1 MRDPLHWLSIRYKLA
16 FGFVGL
22 CLVAFGVGGSFISR
36 SAKETLETEIM
47 KRLAFQSQAYAT
59 DLEKG
64 LEMLARRTEDFASD
78 GYIRDHLARIVNTT
92 DAAAAEILRADLRR
106 HLESNKLPL
115 ESAFMNLSVV
125 SAFGTMVTSVIQE
138 APDLEQDLV
147 TWAMQHPRSATSNAF
162 LSGVDGSPGL
172 VISTPIHGLRSGET
186 IGRLLTTVRAGIWI
200 SRAMQTDRLGRDRA
214 VEDVSLRLFD
224 GSEGQLVVPTTFLNY
239 TGIPEATTPILEGRG
254 IEVIAPGGM
263 TEDPSASVDS
273 DAGQLYSD
281 RFALGNGGWEVE
293 VYIRASRALAPV
305 SGLQSEF
312 LLAGLFL
319 AAVSLLLLYFPLHY
333 LALPLGLLR
342 QASQRIRQGDFSARV
357 AVDTEDEMGDL
368 GRSFNLM
375 AEAVEHRTSDLERAA
390 QDLVERQEEVLAQRD
405 RLDRVISTMRDGLVV
420 IDEEGKVLL
429 NNQSSG
435 PLLKLLQDSEPG
447 GSLVRRVCHNA
458 QDSGT
463 HPGCAQCLGNVS
475 SREFSCTLEFEDKI
489 FDVHATPLPL
499 GNTGKFGRILVAR
512 DITLRVARDKSE
524 IHQERLVVLGEVAA
538 TMAHELN
545 NPLASISMFNQM
557 METSLPPESEL
568 QENVEVIRRN
578 TETCKRVISE
588 LLNYATGSAPEV
600 SLVDMHEILEDVTRF
615 LRPLAERHGVTFE
628 RNFVAEQAEVRG
640 DEVQLRQVFVNLVMN
655 AIQAIEGGG
664 TVGLGSRVV
673 DGQLV
678 LEVRDTGSGI
688 SVDQL
693 EAIFRPF
700 FTTKARG
707 QGTGLG
713 LPTAQR
719 IAESHG
725 GGLELVESSEH
736 GTIFRVRLRPAGE
749 VLAS

>member
-1 MRDPLHWLSIRYKLA
+1 M
-16 FGFVGL
+16 
-22 CLVAFGVGGSFISR
+22 
-36 SAKETLETEIM
+36 
-47 KRLAFQSQAYAT
+47 
-59 DLEKG
+59 
-64 LEMLARRTEDFASD
+64 
-78 GYIRDHLARIVNTT
+78 
-92 DAAAAEILRADLRR
+92 
-106 HLESNKLPL
+106 
-115 ESAFMNLSVV
+115 
-125 SAFGTMVTSVIQE
+125 
-138 APDLEQDLV
+138 
-147 TWAMQHPRSATSNAF
+147 
-162 LSGVDGSPGL
+162 
-172 VISTPIHGLRSGET
+172 
-186 IGRLLTTVRAGIWI
+186 
-200 SRAMQTDRLGRDRA
+200 
-214 VEDVSLRLFD
+214 
-224 GSEGQLVVPTTFLNY
+224 
-239 TGIPEATTPILEGRG
+239 
-254 IEVIAPGGM
+254 
-263 TEDPSASVDS
+263 
-273 DAGQLYSD
+273 
-281 RFALGNGGWEVE
+281 
-293 VYIRASRALAPV
+293 
-305 SGLQSEF
+305 
-312 LLAGLFL
+312 
-319 AAVSLLLLYFPLHY
+319 
-333 LALPLGLLR
+333 
-342 QASQRIRQGDFSARV
+342 
-357 AVDTEDEMGDL
+357 
-368 GRSFNLM
+368 
-375 AEAVEHRTSDLERAA
+375 
-390 QDLVERQEEVLAQRD
+390 
-405 RLDRVISTMRDGLVV
+405 
-420 IDEEGKVLL
+420 
-429 NNQSSG
+429 
-435 PLLKLLQDSEPG
+435 
-447 GSLVRRVCHNA
+447 
-458 QDSGT
+458 
-463 HPGCAQCLGNVS
+463 
-475 SREFSCTLEFEDKI
+475 
-489 FDVHATPLPL
+489 
-499 GNTGKFGRILVAR
+499 AR

-628 RNFVAEQAEVRG
+628 RDFGAEQAEVRG

>member
-22 CLVAFGVGGSFISR
+22 CLVAFGVGGYFISR

-59 DLEKG
+59 DLHKS
-64 LEMLARRTEDFASD
+64 LEMLTRRTEDFASD
-78 GYIRDHLARIVNTT
+78 GYIRDHLARIVNTQ
-92 DAAAAEILRADLRR
+92 DPAAADTLRDHLRR
-106 HLESNKLPL
+106 HLEANKLPL
-115 ESAFMNLSVV
+115 ESAFMNLGVV
-125 SAFGTMVTSVIQE
+125 SAFGEMVTSVVVE
-138 APDLEQDLV
+138 DPAVEQGLV
-147 TWAMQHPRSATSNAF
+147 SWAMEQPHSAASGAF
-162 LSGVDGSPGL
+162 ESGVDGSPGL
-172 VISTPIHGLRSGET
+172 VVSTPIRGLRSGET
-186 IGRLLTTVRAGIWI
+186 IGRLLTTVRVGIWI

-214 VEDVSLRLFD
+214 VEDVSLHLFD

-239 TGIPEATTPILEGRG
+239 TGIPETTAPIVEGRG
-254 IEVIAPGGM
+254 IWIIAPGDLDD
-263 TEDPSASVDS
+263 DPTGSDDS
-273 DAGQLYSD
+273 TAGHIYSD
-281 RFALGNGGWEVE
+281 RFALGSSGWEVE
-293 VYIRASRALAPV
+293 VHIRTNAALAPV

-312 LLAGLFL
+312 LIAGLL
-319 AAVSLLLLYFPLHY
+319 LSAVSLLLLYFPMHY
-333 LALPLGLLR
+333 LALPLGVLR
-342 QASQRIRQGDFSARV
+342 QAAQKIRSGDFSARV
-357 AVDTEDEMGDL
+357 EVNSEDEMGDL

-390 QDLVERQEEVLAQRD
+390 HDLAERQEEVSAQRD

-420 IDEEGKVLL
+420 IDEQGKVLL
-429 NNQSSG
+429 SNQSAG
-435 PLLKLLQDSEPG
+435 PLLRLLQEQDHG
-447 GSLVRRVCHNA
+447 GSVVRRVCHESRDA
-458 QDSGT
+458 GADA
-463 HPGCAQCLGNVS
+463 GCSHCLGNVS

-499 GNTGKFGRILVAR
+499 GNTGAFGRILVAR
-512 DITLRVARDKSE
+512 DITLRVARDESE

-557 METSLPPESEL
+557 LETSLPPESEL

-588 LLNYATGSAPEV
+588 LLNYATGAAPEV
-600 SLVDMHEILEDVTRF
+600 SLVDVHDILEDVTRF
-615 LRPLAERHGVTFE
+615 LRPLAERHGVSFE
-628 RNFVAEQAEVRG
+628 RHFESEHAEVRG

-664 TVGLGSRVV
+664 TVSLCSH
-673 DGQLV
+673 DAEGQLV
-678 LEVRDTGSGI
+678 FEVRDTGSGI
-688 SVDQL
+688 AVDQL
-693 EAIFRPF
+693 DQIFRPF
-700 FTTKARG
+700 YTTKARG

-719 IAESHG
+719 ITEAHG
-725 GGLELVESSEH
+725 GGIELIESSES
-736 GTIFRVRLRPAGE
+736 GTVFRVRLRPAGE
-749 VLAS
+749 AMAS